1 VLNPLFS
8 NQIANLLWNLPVHF
22 VGEQSNIFVRSN
34 MNYVIP
40 SVMICTGVIVG
51 VLIGVGRIDASALLL
66 VAPMVMFGVW
76 IFAVMYVKRRF
87 NGKQG

>member
-1 VLNPLFS
+1 
-8 NQIANLLWNLPVHF
+8 
-22 VGEQSNIFVRSN
+22 